1 MALFP
6 VCVALV
12 CAVISTNF
20 FPHDTSVLF
29 CGSSVFDKQL
39 QFHQNYEKRKKV
51 QSLNAGLYSRGWTS
65 RKKMRKSIF
74 VLCANYGPA
83 TLFSSSPP
91 SPHTVCTIRFDTTC
105 AESRP
110 QHTRTHNVQ
119 YITLLRL
126 FLFWLCSTSTHSTV
140 TNNNKNKA
148 TIFFVHFGTKRV
160 KKILKES
167 NLKWRARAEYFSN
180 FHFILFF
187 FSFFLFT

>member
-65 RKKMRKSIF
+65 RKKCENQFLYF
-74 VLCANYGPA
+74 VLTTARLHYLAPHPPPHTRSVQFVLTQHALNQGHNTREPTTSNILLYFGCFFFGFVRQAP
-83 TLFSSSPP
+83 TPP
-91 SPHTVCTIRFDTTC
+91 SPTTTKIKLRSSSCILEQNGLKRF
-105 AESRP
+105 
-110 QHTRTHNVQ
+110 
-119 YITLLRL
+119 
-126 FLFWLCSTSTHSTV
+126 
-140 TNNNKNKA
+140 
-148 TIFFVHFGTKRV
+148 
-160 KKILKES
+160 
-167 NLKWRARAEYFSN
+167 
-180 FHFILFF
+180 
-187 FSFFLFT
+187 